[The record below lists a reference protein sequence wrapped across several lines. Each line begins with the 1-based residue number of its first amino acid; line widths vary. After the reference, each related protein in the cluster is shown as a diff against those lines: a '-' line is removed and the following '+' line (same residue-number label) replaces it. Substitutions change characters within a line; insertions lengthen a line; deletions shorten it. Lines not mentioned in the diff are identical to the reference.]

1 MRWIAI
7 DFFVVYSFLYETHI
21 ESFAYFLKC
30 SFYPST
36 CIYLICSL
44 INVKWYLHVN
54 FFFFLNMATLIS
66 QDPLSTFSFIDIL
79 TSCHAFNKHSLKIV
93 STDGWGHKYGEQ
105 NIFINQEGEKQLHRG
120 YNLPSKN
127 VSSCMAIKKEKQT
140 NKHKYSWYRK
150 KRVANTSISFKKRV
164 WLTWTLIGG
173 RISANDCCCCC

>member
-1 MRWIAI
+1 
-7 DFFVVYSFLYETHI
+7 
-21 ESFAYFLKC
+21 
-30 SFYPST
+30 
-36 CIYLICSL
+36 
-44 INVKWYLHVN
+44 
-54 FFFFLNMATLIS
+54 MATLIS

-140 NKHKYSWYRK
+140 NKHKYS
-150 KRVANTSISFKKRV
+150 
-164 WLTWTLIGG
+164 
-173 RISANDCCCCC
+173 